1 MSSDHESESGPTRTC
16 IVTREAKS
24 VEAMVRFV
32 VAPDN
37 RVTPDLKRSL
47 PGRGVWVTAKAA
59 LVRKAVERKAFA
71 RALKQPVEAADSLAE
86 DVAVLARRRAL
97 EALSLANKAG
107 AVTAGAS
114 KVQDALRAGRVAALI
129 HAAEAGTDGC
139 QRLDR
144 MAAAAGS
151 EIGRISVFEGRE
163 LDLAFGRAHVIH
175 AALLAG
181 RASASALARCRFLVD
196 YLDQGGNR
204 AEVGGGMHFG
214 WTSDSAG
221 PSAA

>member
-1 MSSDHESESGPTRTC
+1 MSSDRDSESGPTRTC
-16 IVTREAKS
+16 IVTRAARS
-24 VEAMVRFV
+24 VDELVRFV

-37 RVTPDLKRSL
+37 RITPDLKQAL
-47 PGRGVWVTAKAA
+47 PGRGIWVTAKAE

-71 RALKQPVEAADSLAE
+71 RALKRPVEVAESLAD

-107 AVTAGAS
+107 AITAGAS
-114 KVQDALRAGRVAALI
+114 KVEEALRAGRVTALI
-129 HAAEAGTDGC
+129 HAVEAGADGC
-139 QRLDR
+139 QRLTR
-144 MAAAAGS
+144 IAAACGS
-151 EIGRISVFEGRE
+151 EVARISVFEGRE

-181 RASASALARCRFLVD
+181 RASASVLARCRFLVD
-196 YLDQGGNR
+196 YLDQGANR
-204 AEVGGGMHFG
+204 ADAGGGMHLF
-214 WTSDSAG
+214 WTPDSAG